1 MATKEDR
8 YPKEYKPF
16 PNDKPISSS
25 QGSSGSSMSMSN
37 NGTGSSSGKQH
48 PDFRE
53 ALKSTISRHMKGFR
67 ATNVITYKRFRDKST
82 WQRPGEFAE
91 LVAIDDEDTFTADPK
106 EAWPIM
112 QDMNIDIPVRELTK
126 QHRVVDRNWTVPVS
140 NKKFKQPE
148 PIYPQSTGVKLRNV
162 EEIMLDYSK
171 KAPAQTTSKAPS
183 LSLSVPPTASKSS
196 TPTTHSIPR
205 VADKSQRPLQLI
217 PDKIKGVLQNLTDTR
232 RKPSSSASTT
242 PAKSHGSTPSSNTPR
257 KSSALKS
264 STITPHDSKIKKQS
278 TPSTTTTT
286 TTTTNTTT
294 TTTTAKS
301 ANTQSRP
308 RVSSKTIPMEKVAQI
323 ENIPD
328 LMEARKYLVGH
339 DEVEFRSLSSL
350 QEMPKNA
357 QPKQRPQLYI
367 RLYPK
372 PDDQDM
378 PKGLKQH
385 IASVNNIKI
394 KQERAALAPSTKK
407 NQARASAHSKST
419 PSTTSKTTS
428 LPPSDPS
435 TKSAGKSNI
444 RKKSQSDQNQA
455 PIRTS
460 TTTKSKQPTTTTT
473 TSNIKREKEEED
485 TKMAKPGK
493 QAYPSSVSAEF
504 LKSTKI
510 PKRSNSVQK
519 SSFSSHDTELEEG
532 ETISPSPSPIRT
544 KSRPSHTGVDEEGS
558 SSSSSGTERPPPPPP
573 TASRKL
579 YTATTAAAAAAAAV
593 TASTPTPASS
603 SATTTSTTTTSS
615 KRRDE
620 DKSSREREKDRD
632 HRHRDESVSSSRR
645 DRSHRK
651 SRSRSPVSQSHRSES
666 KNRRSPPPPSSSSAR
681 RQTSSESSHRHRSP
695 AVRSEREPS
704 RSEKEVGMLASIT
717 AVNTAS
723 SRTEKE
729 TLRSDRELSRP
740 EKETTSTSVHRTERS
755 DRERESSGRET
766 KRKSLHDAADSKSS
780 TSEPP
785 TKRLA
790 TTKTSSSSS
799 SSSSTSTS
807 STSSSSSNKDD
818 SKSSYTHTN
827 TTPTTTIEKDTKY
840 TSNSNPVSNSSSS
853 STSKDVKKA
862 AATTSSSVST
872 PPVAS
877 TPKSVSTP
885 TASSSIS
892 SSTTIT
898 AAQVPEKIMSATA
911 PNAESP
917 EQLKIFMIMFKQL
930 AHANKRRGD
939 HQKDPVVGIID
950 HFHALCDYI
959 LNFHF
964 NDKANKHVPFKQAS
978 VAWKSLFPFSDSLL
992 LKLQAN
998 HLNELYGLCLR
1009 LVALI
1014 RYYIYSRMES
1024 ATRPL
1029 LTKHLSS
1036 SGSQDSSYT
1045 DRTCIEM
1052 TEGLLREHEKAEKCY
1067 KESEAYMTFGK
1078 MASQFPG
1085 TFKDVCIDGN
1095 ILAGITLGGE
1105 AGVSVGPMFPFTP
1118 YSPLHHAAIVSKC
1131 ILNEYVTKNNLN
1143 YSPISKP
1150 EEFM

>member
-25 QGSSGSSMSMSN
+25 QSSSNNMSN
-37 NGTGSSSGKQH
+37 SGAGSSSSKQH
-48 PDFRE
+48 STDFKDT
-53 ALKSTISRHMKGFR
+53 LKNTISRHMKGFR

-91 LVAIDDEDTFTADPK
+91 LVATDDEDAFTADPK

-126 QHRVVDRNWTVPVS
+126 QHRLVDRNWTVPVS
-140 NKKFKQPE
+140 TKKFKQPE
-148 PIYPQSTGVKLRNV
+148 PVYPQSTGVKLRNV
-162 EEIMLDYSK
+162 EDIMNDYSK
-171 KAPAQTTSKAPS
+171 KAPPQAASNAPS
-183 LSLSVPPTASKSS
+183 LSLSTPSNASKTLTPTA
-196 TPTTHSIPR
+196 TNSIPR

-232 RKPSSSASTT
+232 RKPSLSGSTT
-242 PAKSHGSTPSSNTPR
+242 PAKSHGNTPSSNTPR

-264 STITPHDSKIKKQS
+264 STITPQEPKIKKQS
-278 TPSTTTTT
+278 APSTTTS
-286 TTTTNTTT
+286 T

-308 RVSSKTIPMEKVAQI
+308 RVSSKTIPMEKVTQI

-328 LMEARKYLVGH
+328 LMEARKYLIGH

-357 QPKQRPQLYI
+357 QVKERPQLYI

-372 PDDQDM
+372 PDENDM
-378 PKGLKQH
+378 PKGLKKH
-385 IASVNNIKI
+385 IASVNHIKI
-394 KQERAALAPSTKK
+394 KQEKATSASSTKK
-407 NQARASAHSKST
+407 NPAKATKHSKST
-419 PSTTSKTTS
+419 TSSTTTTTTTTSKPTL

-444 RKKSQSDQNQA
+444 KKKSQSDQSQA

-460 TTTKSKQPTTTTT
+460 TPTTTTT
-473 TSNIKREKEEED
+473 TKDKPPIRTKDKGEEEAI
-485 TKMAKPGK
+485 TAKHEK
-493 QAYPSSVSAEF
+493 QAYSSSVSAEF
-504 LKSTKI
+504 LRSTKI
-510 PKRSNSVQK
+510 PKRNNSIK
-519 SSFSSHDTELEEG
+519 SSFSSQDMELEEG

-544 KSRPSHTGVDEEGS
+544 KSRSSHAGLEDEGS
-558 SSSSSGTERPPPPPP
+558 SSNGGSNGGTERPPAPVS
-573 TASRKL
+573 ASRKL
-579 YTATTAAAAAAAAV
+579 STATA
-593 TASTPTPASS
+593 ASS
-603 SATTTSTTTTSS
+603 IPTQTSS

-620 DKSSREREKDRD
+620 DKSSRERN
-632 HRHRDESVSSSRR
+632 RHRDESANSSSRR
-645 DRSHRK
+645 DRSRRR
-651 SRSRSPVSQSHRSES
+651 SRSRSPISRSHRSES
-666 KNRRSPPPPSSSSAR
+666 KSRRSPSPPPAASSSSAR
-681 RQTSSESSHRHRSP
+681 RPTSSESSHRRRSP
-695 AVRSEREPS
+695 AIRSERES
-704 RSEKEVGMLASIT
+704 NRSERESNRSEKEGIPASIT
-717 AVNTAS
+717 AVNATTSSRADKETAS
-723 SRTEKE
+723 SASTNRAD
-729 TLRSDRELSRP
+729 RSERDRESLA
-740 EKETTSTSVHRTERS
+740 T
-755 DRERESSGRET
+755 RET
-766 KRKSLHDAADSKSS
+766 KRKSLHDASDSKSS

-790 TTKTSSSSS
+790 ATKTSSSSNNNN
-799 SSSSTSTS
+799 
-807 STSSSSSNKDD
+807 NKDD
-818 SKSSYTHTN
+818 NKSSLTHTN

-853 STSKDVKKA
+853 TPKNVRKA
-862 AATTSSSVST
+862 AATTT
-872 PPVAS
+872 TTAATTAAATTITTAQVAN

-885 TASSSIS
+885 STSSSIS

-898 AAQVPEKIMSATA
+898 AAHVPEKIVSATA

-917 EQLKIFMIMFKQL
+917 EQLKIFTIMFKQL

-939 HQKDPVVGIID
+939 HQKDPVIGIID
-950 HFHALCDYI
+950 HFHALCDYM
-959 LNFHF
+959 LNFYF
-964 NDKANKHVPFKQAS
+964 IDKVNTNVPFKQAS

-998 HLNELYGLCLR
+998 HLDELYGLCVR

-1036 SGSQDSSYT
+1036 GGSQDSSYT

-1067 KESEAYMTFGK
+1067 KESEKYMTFGK
-1078 MASQFPG
+1078 VASQFPG

>member
-25 QGSSGSSMSMSN
+25 QGSNNSSSH
-37 NGTGSSSGKQH
+37 GAGSSSGRQQ
-48 PDFRE
+48 PDFRD

-91 LVAIDDEDTFTADPK
+91 LVATDDEDAFTADPK

-112 QDMNIDIPVRELTK
+112 QDMNIDIPVRDLTK

-148 PIYPQSTGVKLRNV
+148 PVYPQSTGVKLRNV
-162 EEIMLDYSK
+162 EDIMNDYSK
-171 KAPAQTTSKAPS
+171 KAPPQATTNAQS
-183 LSLSVPPTASKSS
+183 LSLSASSNANKSL
-196 TPTTHSIPR
+196 TPTTNSIPR

-217 PDKIKGVLQNLTDTR
+217 PDRIKGVLQNLTDTR
-232 RKPSSSASTT
+232 RKPISTAST
-242 PAKSHGSTPSSNTPR
+242 PSKSHGNMPSSNTPR

-264 STITPHDSKIKKQS
+264 STISPQDPKIKKQS
-278 TPSTTTTT
+278 TPSTTTA
-286 TTTTNTTT
+286 
-294 TTTTAKS
+294 TTAKS
-301 ANTQSRP
+301 ANAQSRP
-308 RVSSKTIPMEKVAQI
+308 RVSSKTIPMEKVTQI

-328 LMEARKYLVGH
+328 LMEARKYLIGH

-357 QPKQRPQLYI
+357 QVEERPQLFF

-372 PDDQDM
+372 PDENDM

-394 KQERAALAPSTKK
+394 KKERAASVSSTKK
-407 NQARASAHSKST
+407 NQTKKPTHSKST
-419 PSTTSKTTS
+419 TTTTTTITTS
-428 LPPSDPS
+428 LPLEPS
-435 TKSAGKSNI
+435 TKSAGETNI
-444 RKKSQSDQNQA
+444 EKKSQSDPSQA

-460 TTTKSKQPTTTTT
+460 ATKSKKPT
-473 TSNIKREKEEED
+473 NIKEEEEEA
-485 TKMAKPGK
+485 TTIKSSEK
-493 QAYPSSVSAEF
+493 QAYTSSVSAEF
-504 LKSTKI
+504 LRSTKI
-510 PKRSNSVQK
+510 PKRSNSINK
-519 SSFSSHDTELEEG
+519 SSISSHDMELEEG

-544 KSRPSHTGVDEEGS
+544 KSRSSHTDVDDE
-558 SSSSSGTERPPPPPP
+558 SSGTDRSAASGS
-573 TASRKL
+573 TSRKL
-579 YTATTAAAAAAAAV
+579 STISAM
-593 TASTPTPASS
+593 ASTPVS
-603 SATTTSTTTTSS
+603 TTSTTS
-615 KRRDE
+615 KRRGE
-620 DKSSREREKDRD
+620 EKSSREREKDRD
-632 HRHRDESVSSSRR
+632 RHRDESISSSRR
-645 DRSHRK
+645 ERNHRRK
-651 SRSRSPVSQSHRSES
+651 SRSRSRSPVSKSHRSES
-666 KNRRSPPPPSSSSAR
+666 KSRRSSPPPPSAR
-681 RQTSSESSHRHRSP
+681 RQASSESSHRRRSP
-695 AVRSEREPS
+695 AARPERESS
-704 RSEKEVGMLASIT
+704 RSEKESVLASIT
-717 AVNTAS
+717 TANVNAS
-723 SRTEKE
+723 TRSEKE
-729 TLRSDRELSRP
+729 TVRSNRESSRP
-740 EKETTSTSVHRTERS
+740 EKESTSSTSRAERS
-755 DRERESSGRET
+755 DREKDSSGRDA
-766 KRKSLHDAADSKSS
+766 KRKSFHDASESKSS

-785 TKRLA
+785 TKRLS
-790 TTKTSSSSS
+790 TTKT
-799 SSSSTSTS
+799 
-807 STSSSSSNKDD
+807 NKDE
-818 SKSSYTHTN
+818 KSSYTNTN
-827 TTPTTTIEKDTKY
+827 TTPTATIEKDTKY

-853 STSKDVKKA
+853 TSKNAKKSV
-862 AATTSSSVST
+862 TS
-872 PPVAS
+872 VAS

-885 TASSSIS
+885 NAATTTTTTQSSN
-892 SSTTIT
+892 TTVT
-898 AAQVPEKIMSATA
+898 AANVPEKIISATA
-911 PNAESP
+911 PNAETP
-917 EQLKIFMIMFKQL
+917 EQLKIFTIMFKQL

-939 HQKDPVVGIID
+939 SQKDPVIGIID
-950 HFHALCDYI
+950 HFHALCDYM
-959 LNFHF
+959 LNFYF
-964 NDKANKHVPFKQAS
+964 IDKVNTNVPFKQAS

-998 HLNELYGLCLR
+998 HLHELYGLCVR

-1029 LTKHLSS
+1029 LTKHLSG
-1036 SGSQDSSYT
+1036 SGSQDSNYT

-1067 KESEAYMTFGK
+1067 KESEKYMTFGK
-1078 MASQFPG
+1078 VASQFPG

-1131 ILNEYVTKNNLN
+1131 ILNEYVTKNNLS
-1143 YSPISKP
+1143 YSPITKP